1 MRMVGEE
8 FKLGESI
15 HIFKATVCSFVC
27 VCVCI
32 YIYIFFFFGAP
43 YSWLRL
49 EGIRLQ
55 LLGMHTSILRDFC
68 HTVQQ

>member
-27 VCVCI
+27 VCVCVCVCI
-32 YIYIFFFFGAP
+32 YIYIYFFFFFFFFF
-43 YSWLRL
+43 L
-49 EGIRLQ
+49 EPL
-55 LLGMHTSILRDFC
+55 
-68 HTVQQ
+68 TVG